1 MLNKLKLLTVFSG
14 SALLCY
20 LLLAPMNV
28 KAQNIKKLT
37 SGNRFLREVKELE
50 VQVKKKSRG

>member
-1 MLNKLKLLTVFSG
+1 MLNKSKWLTVFSG

-20 LLLAPMNV
+20 LLLVSNGA
-28 KAQNIKKLT
+28 KAQNIKKFT

-50 VQVKKKSRG
+50 VQVKKKSKR